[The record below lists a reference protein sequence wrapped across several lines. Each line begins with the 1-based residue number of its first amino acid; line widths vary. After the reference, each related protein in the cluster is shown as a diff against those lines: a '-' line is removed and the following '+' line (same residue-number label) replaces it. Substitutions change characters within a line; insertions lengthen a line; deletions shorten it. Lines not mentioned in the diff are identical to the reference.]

1 MKNGI
6 ILLMLLSLLLT
17 GCQTQQLPPSETT
30 LPTSETEITDPT
42 EQIRTPLLETAQ
54 QVGDSAGLLYVPNA
68 HVESFALP
76 QMYLFGNAL
85 LLTEHRPGANGGTR
99 EFRLISLEDG
109 SLMAQASLEA
119 SSASALQIGNGQIAL
134 CDSDKGQVTILN
146 EKLSVVNTYAL
157 PYAGGR
163 WYIDQELGTVY
174 VVLSDRGLL
183 SWDLETGK
191 ESWILSQGT
200 GFSVKGTGSGYL
212 IFEYTDKSDLR
223 TYTRSL
229 NMATGTM
236 ETIPVKGSINVAY
249 RSNSAWLIRQGG
261 IDGTYTLVSGESA
274 GTFTWPESV
283 VRLIPGR
290 NHLLLSDG
298 SYRTLSLYNTKGN
311 FVSQCTLSEEAYA
324 TVGTDFVWSGY
335 WGGYFFVDTWENT
348 GHLMFWDVQKNTE
361 GTNLEI
367 TPVETPE
374 PVDPVLSPEL
384 YKQAEEL
391 SERFGVKIC
400 IAEQCLLDYTHYE
413 AVALVDPYYVREALA
428 VLERSLSKYPEG
440 MLKQLPYGSIEEIR
454 IELVGG
460 LRGKEGMDSHPVS
473 INGFAQANGDTY
485 MIVLE
490 SFVLYEETIYHE
502 LSHIID
508 KRLEWYASIYTDAAY
523 SEEAW
528 LALQPKGFRYAF
540 SYDDLPSDIL
550 AYSNSGYFIK
560 EYSMTFPTEDRA
572 TLMAAAMMESERFE
586 TSAPLQEKMRFYAQC
601 IRESFHTDGWP
612 EITPWERA

>member
-1 MKNGI
+1 M
-6 ILLMLLSLLLT
+6 LSLFLT

-30 LPTSETEITDPT
+30 LPTGQTEMTDPT
-42 EQIRTPLLETAQ
+42 EQIRTPLLETAE
-54 QVGDSAGLLYVPNA
+54 QVGASEGLLYVPNA

-76 QMYLFGNAL
+76 QLYLFGNAL

-99 EFRLISLEDG
+99 EFQLISLEDG
-109 SLMAQASLEA
+109 SLKAQASLKA
-119 SSASALQIGNGQIAL
+119 GSAAAIQIGNGRLAV
-134 CDSDKGQVTILN
+134 CDSDQGQVTILD
-146 EKLSVVNTYAL
+146 EKLSVVKTHTL
-157 PYAGGR
+157 PYVDGR
-163 WYIDQELGTVY
+163 WYIDQELSTVY
-174 VVLSDRGLL
+174 VCLSDRGLL

-200 GFSVKGTGSGYL
+200 EFAVRGTGSGYL

-229 NMATGTM
+229 NMATGAM
-236 ETIPVKGSINVAY
+236 ETIPVKGAINIAY
-249 RSNSAWLIRQGG
+249 RSNNVWLIRQGG

-311 FVSQCTLSEEAYA
+311 FVSRCTLSDEKYA

-367 TPVETPE
+367 TPVGTTE
-374 PVDPVLSPEL
+374 PVDPVLPPEL
-384 YKQAEEL
+384 YKQAAEL
-391 SERFGVKIC
+391 SERFGVNIC
-400 IAEQCLLDYTHYE
+400 VAEQCLLEYSHYE
-413 AVALVDPYYVREALA
+413 AFVLADPKYVREALA
-428 VLERSLSKYPEG
+428 VVERSLSKYPEG
-440 MLKQLPYGSIEEIR
+440 MLKQLPYGTIEEIR

-460 LRGKEGMDSHPVS
+460 LRGKDGMDSHPVS
-473 INGFAQANGDTY
+473 VNGFAQAEGNTY
-485 MIVLE
+485 MIVLD

-508 KRLEWYASIYTDAAY
+508 KRLEWHATIYTDASF

-528 LALQPKGFRYAF
+528 LALQPEGFRYAYA
-540 SYDDLPSDIL
+540 YDNMPDDIL
-550 AYSNSGYFIK
+550 AYSNSGYFLR
-560 EYSMTFPTEDRA
+560 EYSMTYPTEDRA

-586 TSAPLQEKMRFYAQC
+586 TSAILQEKMRFYAQC
-601 IRESFHTDGWP
+601 IRESFNTDGWP